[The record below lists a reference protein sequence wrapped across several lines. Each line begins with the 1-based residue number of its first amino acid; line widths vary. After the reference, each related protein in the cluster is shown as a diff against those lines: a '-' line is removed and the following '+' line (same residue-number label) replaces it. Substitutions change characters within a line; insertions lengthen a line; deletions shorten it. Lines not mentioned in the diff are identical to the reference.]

1 MDKIEIVIVTG
12 MSGAGKT
19 TAMAAFENMAYRC
32 IDNYPI
38 ELLGAFSEYLK
49 DNTAYSR
56 IAMAVSLDDAP
67 KAIRFLSNVDW
78 LNVSVIFLDCDDN
91 IILKRYKETRRSH
104 PILISNK
111 ASTLL
116 EAIEYERK
124 LARPISK
131 EANVVI
137 DTTQLKG
144 NKFQQILENQFNHQ
158 SIDPFRIS
166 FVSFGYKHGIPK
178 DADLLFDVRFLPNP
192 FYVDELRNLTGND
205 KEVYDYVLS
214 NEVKGTLKLNVKMS
228 LYNNVETNINKD
240 FAYDYTLKDKIGNIN
255 TVSISSNEKISKGYI
270 YANYDKKDGLNE
282 TIYNENYII
291 DIAYAGIE
299 NELELNQAIDKFEI
313 NDEKNIST
321 TVGGTNYT
329 YNKKIKVAED
339 IFKKMLGK
347 DGKIEVF
354 KTDKTKRDTN
364 RI

>member
-192 FYVDELRNLTGND
+192 YYVEGLRAKTGND
-205 KEVYDYVLS
+205 KEIQDYVMQFQEANVFLDKLEDMLEFLIPNYITEGKNQLVISIGCTGGKHRSVTLANELYKRLS
-214 NEVKGTLKLNVKMS
+214 GK
-228 LYNNVETNINKD
+228 
-240 FAYDYTLKDKIGNIN
+240 
-255 TVSISSNEKISKGYI
+255 KGY
-270 YANYDKKDGLNE
+270 GLKIE
-282 TIYNENYII
+282 HR
-291 DIAYAGIE
+291 DI
-299 NELELNQAIDKFEI
+299 
-313 NDEKNIST
+313 
-321 TVGGTNYT
+321 
-329 YNKKIKVAED
+329 
-339 IFKKMLGK
+339 GK
-347 DGKIEVF
+347 DALRGK
-354 KTDKTKRDTN
+354 
-364 RI
+364 